1 MEESKGIRTPLMQ
14 NNVPYSGATNSGMT
28 DSTGESDPMIKDKK
42 RLEMAGIEVIPIFIA
57 NVFILLPI
65 WIAILLPLTLIYQG
79 LLYIFI
85 VVTSALGLKKKSKKA
100 DAAATNVTASANVTQ
115 KKGDSAYDLVIFGA
129 TGFTGQM
136 AATYIAKRYG
146 NKFKWAIA
154 GRRMSA
160 LQELRSKLSA
170 IDSSLS
176 ALPIII
182 ADTND
187 IASLEAMVK
196 MSKVVISTTGEIR

>member
-14 NNVPYSGATNSGMT
+14 NNVPYSGAINSGMFE
-28 DSTGESDPMIKDKK
+28 SNGESDPMIKDKK
-42 RLEMAGIEVIPIFIA
+42 RLEMSGIEVIPIFFA
-57 NVFILLPI
+57 NVFIILPI

-79 LLYIFI
+79 LLYIFNI
-85 VVTSALGLKKKSKKA
+85 VTSALGLKKKSKKT
-100 DAAATNVTASANVTQ
+100 DAAATNVTASANVAQ

-170 IDSSLS
+170 IDPSLS

-187 IASLEAMVK
+187 ITSLEAMVK
-196 MSKVVISTTGEIR
+196 MSKVVISTTGETR